1 MRVWL
6 GLFPRLVFFVF
17 RMGVCACVASV
28 CACVWSVCACV
39 RVYGLSWGF
48 TWRQTSCVQVVRK
61 ACVSSAHGKR
71 LLYQSPGHMHKTHA
85 QERL

>member
-1 MRVWL
+1 M
-6 GLFPRLVFFVF
+6 LVFRLCVLVF
-17 RMGVCACVASV
+17 GL
-28 CACVWSVCACV
+28 CV

-48 TWRQTSCVQVVRK
+48 TWRQMSCVQVVRK